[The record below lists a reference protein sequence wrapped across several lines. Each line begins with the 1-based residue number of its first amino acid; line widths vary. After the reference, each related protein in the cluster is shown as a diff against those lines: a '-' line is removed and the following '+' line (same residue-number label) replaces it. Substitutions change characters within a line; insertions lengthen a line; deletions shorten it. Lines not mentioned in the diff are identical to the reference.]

1 MAKRKKS
8 RRKVD
13 TFKIIYWIIVV
24 ALVVTIGFVIKNIIS
39 LHMEKNRLEQQE
51 QELLNTREE
60 LNAELKN
67 VDDLEYIEEQ
77 ARKLLKMIKPGE
89 VLYVVDGDNP
99 TPGTDTEQESE
110 EVVIP
115 EPVTQEEATET
126 EEWSEETTWEEPE
139 ATEEWS
145 EESTWEEPAPTEEWT
160 DESTPTEETGGE
172 SEETWDVSTEDTGI
186 VSEEEVTEYVE
197 EDVEE

>member
-13 TFKIIYWIIVV
+13 TFRIIYWIIVV

-39 LHMEKNRLEQQE
+39 LHMEKNRLEKQE
-51 QELLNTREE
+51 QELLNTKEE

-67 VDDLEYIEEQ
+67 VDDLDYIEEQ

-89 VLYVVDGDNP
+89 VLYVLEGDNP
-99 TPGTDTEQESE
+99 TSGQENEQQTE
-110 EVVIP
+110 EVIIP
-115 EPVTQEEATET
+115 EPVPQEEPVE
-126 EEWSEETTWEEPE
+126 TWEE
-139 ATEEWS
+139 
-145 EESTWEEPAPTEEWT
+145 
-160 DESTPTEETGGE
+160 TPTEESTE
-172 SEETWDVSTEDTGI
+172 EETWDDTAPSEEYVEEPAWEDTTWEDTDDDGSTETWDYNTEDTGI
-186 VSEEEVTEYVE
+186 VSEEDVTEIVE

>member
-8 RRKVD
+8 RRKVSALN
-13 TFKIIYWIIVV
+13 IAYWVIVV
-24 ALVVTIGFVIKNIIS
+24 ALIVTIGFVIKNIIS
-39 LHMEKNRLEQQE
+39 LHMEKNRLEKQE
-51 QELLNTREE
+51 QELLNTKEE

-89 VLYVVDGDNP
+89 VLYVLEGDNP
-99 TPGTDTEQESE
+99 TSGQDNEQQTE
-110 EVVIP
+110 EVIVP
-115 EPVTQEEATET
+115 EPEPQEEPEETWEET
-126 EEWSEETTWEEPE
+126 EETETTEDWSEETTGED
-139 ATEEWS
+139 TE
-145 EESTWEEPAPTEEWT
+145 TTEEWT
-160 DESTPTEETGGE
+160 EEDTTWEDTGDN
-172 SEETWDVSTEDTGI
+172 SEESWDDNTEDTGI